1 MKMTKERIREA
12 LKETNK
18 WWKNQFR
25 LDYESSH
32 LHREI
37 ILTFLFVP
45 NHSIFSSFS

>member
-25 LDYESSH
+25 LDYES
-32 LHREI
+32 REI
-37 ILTFLFVP
+37 YDQIKKFVATKQILALTGLRR
-45 NHSIFSSFS
+45 